1 MILPVACD
9 MIILEKNLKK
19 NCVINKE
26 GTKILND
33 KYPFEACATGRY
45 PLRHVLLGV
54 TLWGNITTGKACFQS
69 QHNNNVVMST
79 KWDWV

>member
-26 GTKILND
+26 RTKILND

-54 TLWGNITTGKACFQS
+54 PFEAILLLEKLTFSVDKSI
-69 QHNNNVVMST
+69 M
-79 KWDWV
+79 